1 MAKLPQNFVTFNN
14 TEYSVC
20 NIKNQIIVTGGR
32 TKQNDVWIYQ
42 VRKMIEHQNLHVVC
56 FDSLTWRIQS
66 FSTIKNGGDRAMS
79 LKQKFGLL

>member
-42 VRKMIEHQNLHVVC
+42 VRKMTEHNRYLNEIYIITITVLHRKV
-56 FDSLTWRIQS
+56 
-66 FSTIKNGGDRAMS
+66 KNET
-79 LKQKFGLL
+79 KFVKTEAYK